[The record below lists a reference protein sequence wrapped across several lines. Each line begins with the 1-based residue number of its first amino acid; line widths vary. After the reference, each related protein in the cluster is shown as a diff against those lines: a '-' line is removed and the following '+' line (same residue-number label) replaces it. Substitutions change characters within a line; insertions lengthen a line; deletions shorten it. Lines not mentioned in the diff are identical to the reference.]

1 MVYLNKNNNCL
12 KALIATVIIFI
23 SANSHAQTL
32 KEWLRQK
39 KTQKEYLLTQIA
51 ANQLYFDLLK
61 KGYRIVHTGIGVVG
75 DLQRGEFHLH
85 DRFFGSL
92 IAVNP
97 SVRRYARVPESLTL
111 ELQILSHCARLK
123 QVLKNNTLLRTQ
135 ERTYIDQ
142 VVGRVIKA
150 SEESFIGLLD
160 LLEDGKMNL
169 RDHERITRLQQIHK
183 ELRDQHEFVNRFS
196 EDIQL
201 LFINRGRESK
211 DMSNLFRLNNLMY

>member
-1 MVYLNKNNNCL
+1 MIYLNKKNDLL
-12 KALIATVIIFI
+12 KALIAAIIIFI
-23 SANSHAQTL
+23 SANSQAQTL

-111 ELQILSHCARLK
+111 ELQILSQCAGLK
-123 QVLKNNTLLRTQ
+123 RTLRNNKLLHTQ
-135 ERTYIDQ
+135 ERTHVEQ

-169 RDHERITRLQQIHK
+169 QDHERITRLQQIHK

-196 EDIQL
+196 KDIQL
-201 LFINRGRESK
+201 LIINRERESK
-211 DMSNLFRLNNLMY
+211 DVSNLFRLNNLMY

>member
-12 KALIATVIIFI
+12 KALIAAVIIFI
-23 SANSHAQTL
+23 SANSQAQTL

-61 KGYRIVHTGIGVVG
+61 KGYRIVHAGIDVVG

-111 ELQILSHCARLK
+111 ELQILSQCARLK

-150 SEESFIGLLD
+150 SEQSYIGLLD

-183 ELRDQHEFVNRFS
+183 ELRDQHEFVNGFS
-196 EDIQL
+196 KDIQL
-201 LFINRGRESK
+201 LIINRERESK
-211 DMSNLFRLNNLMY
+211 DMSELLKLNNLMH